1 MIRVISLS
9 LALLGATMV
18 QAETSKL
25 RKLDSEYSAK
35 VWRAVGRIDFG
46 NGASYCSG
54 TLIAPDLVLT
64 AAHCVYKSGSTE
76 TYGPTEVTFRAGLRE
91 GKAAAKRGVK
101 SVAAHAGFDPLGDMS
116 AANVQHDV
124 ALLRLDRPI
133 PSHEIPSFKLHT
145 EKVAPGPVSVV
156 SYGRGRSTTQ
166 SRQKEC
172 QLLER
177 GGDLLFFDCNSV
189 PGTSGAPVF
198 THRNG
203 RGQILAVI
211 SGRINLGN
219 LQRTVGMHLPERVDE
234 LKRQMRIQTPGPVAK
249 VRRLGAGQRSNGST
263 GAKFVRANGS

>member
-9 LALLGATMV
+9 LALLGATLAS
-18 QAETSKL
+18 AETNTL

-46 NGASYCSG
+46 GGASYCSG

-64 AAHCVYKSGSTE
+64 AAHCVYKSDGDE
-76 TYGPTEVTFRAGLRE
+76 VYGPKEITFRAGLRE
-91 GKAAAKRGVK
+91 GKAAATRGVK
-101 SVAAHAGFDPLGDMS
+101 AVAAHAKFRPLENMS
-116 AANVQHDV
+116 ASNVQHDV

-133 PSHEIPSFKLHT
+133 PSYEIPSFKLHRD
-145 EKVAPGPVSVV
+145 KVEPGPVSVV

-166 SRQKEC
+166 SREKEC

-198 THRNG
+198 SHLNG

-211 SGRINLGN
+211 SGRISMGN
-219 LQRTVGMHLPERVDE
+219 LERTVGMSLPERVDE
-234 LKRQMRIQTPGPVAK
+234 VKRQLRIQTPGPVAK
-249 VRRLGAGQRSNGST
+249 VRRLSVGQGKRSGT